1 YVKDEEI
8 TSYKASDRYLHELFK
23 PDKWLEDTQRNRKKY
38 IAEGHARLAAP
49 LYDFAVVA
57 LALAGVLGGAFSRTG
72 YASRILW
79 VSGAALVVRIL

>member
-1 YVKDEEI
+1 
-8 TSYKASDRYLHELFK
+8 
-23 PDKWLEDTQRNRKKY
+23 QRNRKKY

-72 YASRILW
+72 YAARILW
-79 VSGAALVVRIL
+79 VRGAALVVRSLGVGAQAAGGANVGLNFLQYLVPLIP